1 MKTDLQKSALAY
13 IAEAQ
18 PMLDRLTERQAQYV
32 QKAAGVAPVFV
43 RCGLVDAKNE
53 QKFAE
58 KLASDPTVA
67 LEYLVKLAELSGSVG
82 SELGQPVAKEASA
95 GWGPFERWIYLGD
108 PNANPEASSSAV

>member
-1 MKTDLQKSALAY
+1 MTTDLQKSALAY
-13 IAEAQ
+13 IASAQ
-18 PMLDRLTERQAQYV
+18 PLLDRLTERESQYT

-58 KLASDPTVA
+58 KLASDPMVA
-67 LEYLVKLAELSGSVG
+67 LEYLVKLAELSGSAV

-95 GWGPFERWIYLGD
+95 GWDPFERWIYLGD
-108 PNANPEASSSAV
+108 PKANPEASGLAV